1 MTAETTTNFDI
12 FLISE
17 SKMDSAFLNIQFII
31 NGYKLFRCNRLGGW
45 INALFK

>member
-1 MTAETTTNFDI
+1 MTAETITNFDI

-17 SKMDSAFLNIQFII
+17 SKMDSAFLNMQFVI
-31 NGYKLFRCNRLGGW
+31 NGYKLFRCNRFGGW